1 MFEKLSFFLCMCYV
15 ALSRYLL
22 VRFLVVASLFCYC
35 LFTTI
40 SLIVINTKKTLHSF
54 RWAFQSHFQDCAK
67 EFPSWDRHRVK
78 ERERGGSFFLWLD
91 RFLFSHLT
99 YIDVSIAF
107 WFVLVGKR
115 TTTQTQTEPKRI
127 ETSPSFAHTRSHAIA
142 YIFGQISW
150 LDQIKRKLKVKGK

>member
-67 EFPSWDRHRVK
+67 EFPSWDRHREK
-78 ERERGGSFFLWLD
+78 ERERRELFSLAGSFPFFSFDVHWCIDCFLVCSGRQTHHHSNANGTETNRTKSLS
-91 RFLFSHLT
+91 RPHAVSCHRIYIRTNFLIGSNK
-99 YIDVSIAF
+99 A
-107 WFVLVGKR
+107 
-115 TTTQTQTEPKRI
+115 
-127 ETSPSFAHTRSHAIA
+127 
-142 YIFGQISW
+142 
-150 LDQIKRKLKVKGK
+150 

>member
-67 EFPSWDRHRVK
+67 EFPSRDRHREK
-78 ERERGGSFFLWLD
+78 EREKGAFFFGWIVSFFLIWRTLMY
-91 RFLFSHLT
+91 RLLFGL
-99 YIDVSIAF
+99 F
-107 WFVLVGKR
+107 WSANAPPL
-115 TTTQTQTEPKRI
+115 
-127 ETSPSFAHTRSHAIA
+127 
-142 YIFGQISW
+142 
-150 LDQIKRKLKVKGK
+150 KRKRNRNESNRVPLSPTRGLMPSHTYSDKFLDWIK